1 MNVLKT
7 IKGVVDS
14 FSGNFIKG
22 AVELVTD
29 YIPDPAKKAELK
41 AKLENLAMQKK
52 EQAHEQMLESADS
65 MNKRINEQEGTA
77 HELKTIPYIGG
88 LIIFLRAAQR
98 PIWGYATLYYD
109 YQMFAAETAFTE
121 DQTKLLWI
129 INLLV
134 LGFLFGERAIKNIM
148 PLVTKLFEVKAK

>member
-1 MNVLKT
+1 MNILKT
-7 IKGVVDS
+7 FKGVVDS
-14 FSGNFIKG
+14 FSSGFIKD
-22 AVELVTD
+22 AVSLITD

-41 AKLENLAMQKK
+41 MKLEEMAMQKQN
-52 EQAHEQMLESADS
+52 QAHEHMLESADS
-65 MNKRINEQEGTA
+65 VNKRINEQEGTA

-109 YQMFAAETAFTE
+109 YQMFAAETVFTE

-148 PLVTKLFEVKAK
+148 PLVTKLFEAKK